1 MDDKIIRTSEEL
13 HQALRK
19 ITEKIIIVPANTKFL
34 SRHAAKTAGGTKSD
48 TTLDFYY
55 VSMIND
61 TLREIRKG
69 RVGYVY
75 NIRQI
80 ADIKAFEPKADFT
93 FEDGA
98 VAIRL
103 IA

>member
-1 MDDKIIRTSEEL
+1 MDDRTICTNEEL
-13 HQALRK
+13 QQSLRK
-19 ITEKIIIVPANTKFL
+19 IAKKIIVVPANTKFL
-34 SRHAAKTAGGTKSD
+34 SRHTAKTAGGTKSD

-75 NIRQI
+75 NIRQMM
-80 ADIKAFEPKADFT
+80 DIRAFEPKAEFT

-98 VAIRL
+98 VAVRL
-103 IA
+103 VA

>member
-1 MDDKIIRTSEEL
+1 MDDRTICTSGEF

-19 ITEKIIIVPANTKFL
+19 IAEKIIIVPANTKYL
-34 SRHAAKTAGGTKSD
+34 SRHSAKTAGGTQSD

-75 NIRQI
+75 NVRQI
-80 ADIKAFEPKADFT
+80 VDIRAFEPKAEFT

-98 VAIRL
+98 VAVRL
-103 IA
+103 TA